1 MTDTKRINV
10 AAKEL
15 VLACVASQVLIID
28 DDGTVWRRRKTM
40 VRVRAEY
47 TASNGY
53 LRIKVTVDDVRYD
66 VAAHRIVYRAKV
78 GPIPDGMLI
87 DHEDMDIT
95 NNRPSNLKPVTPS
108 RNLKLAYERGSRS
121 GFAR

>member
-10 AAKEL
+10 AAEEL
-15 VLACVASQVLIID
+15 VVSLIKTRGGPLVIERS
-28 DDGTVWRRRKTM
+28 GEIRHRRGMQR
-40 VRVRAEY
+40 RAEY
-47 TASNGY
+47 LATNGY

-87 DHEDMDIT
+87 DHIDGNKL
-95 NNRPSNLKPVTPS
+95 NNRPSNLQPVTPS